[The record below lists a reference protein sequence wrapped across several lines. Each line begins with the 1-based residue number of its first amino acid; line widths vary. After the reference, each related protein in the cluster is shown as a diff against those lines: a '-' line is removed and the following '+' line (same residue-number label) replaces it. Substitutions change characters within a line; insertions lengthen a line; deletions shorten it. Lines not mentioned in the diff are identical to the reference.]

1 MLFSKILNIT
11 LIINIEFLIQRR
23 VVFTILR
30 QYITLR
36 KVIKVKESVQVTS
49 KIGKYK
55 TAKNTLFRNKM
66 SMPDEMLQNHFPLFK
81 YSQKMK
87 RFYVIKTKYIPYL
100 FFSAMN
106 FLNKSFL
113 EKLSPQSFTI
123 TITNCQNVKE
133 VDNLQLGE
141 KNSQYLDADSKVKI
155 QNFVPIFR
163 QCRQLFF
170 PWFILLQGQ
179 KKEKSKSAKFTI
191 LGPNSLALNG
201 WTRWTKF
208 H

>member
-141 KNSQYLDADSKVKI
+141 KKFL
-155 QNFVPIFR
+155 VP
-163 QCRQLFF
+163 
-170 PWFILLQGQ
+170 
-179 KKEKSKSAKFTI
+179 
-191 LGPNSLALNG
+191 
-201 WTRWTKF
+201 
-208 H
+208 